1 VRVRLARLRH
11 SDLDRDL
18 APLALGPGEILLGG
32 VKQAAWQQ
40 QEAQAAGLELV
51 DVEAGAPLPAGTR
64 VLCTSQSVFSRETLV
79 ALLARTQ
86 AELVQATIRAG
97 TPLAAAC
104 TRVRPCTTD
113 VRLPLWAGALE
124 GRRVDVEAMGAV
136 VLEARAE
143 IVCDEDTAASIAVRP
158 HGRPPHR
165 LLIPDVTRLGGT
177 LAHWMDALEM
187 SLAVLRLAR
196 RRQGLAG
203 PDERNA
209 IGDADIHPTATVL
222 GSIIEDGAR
231 IEAHASVIDSF
242 VGKDAH
248 IADHT
253 VVEGSVLG
261 AGTRTLVDTSIRR
274 VVAHGDGTLSNLSL
288 SDVVVGPGVFVTTA
302 VSFFGPDPGTDA
314 IVEGIDTRRPVLGGA
329 IGARAVLGARALLAA
344 GIAIPAGALIVARPN
359 EAASKLDDAG
369 LARAAMRHGD
379 RATDV

>member
-1 VRVRLARLRH
+1 VRLARLRH
-11 SDLDRDL
+11 PDLDRDL
-18 APLALGPGEILLGG
+18 APLSLAPSEILLGG
-32 VKQAAWQQ
+32 MTQAAWQR
-40 QEAQAAGLELV
+40 QEAQAAGFEIV

-64 VLCTSQSVFSRETLV
+64 ALCTSHSVFSKETLA
-79 ALLARTQ
+79 ALLARAP
-86 AELVQATIRAG
+86 AELVQAAIRAG

-104 TRVRPCTTD
+104 TRVRPSTTD
-113 VRLPLWAGALE
+113 VRVPLWAGALE
-124 GRRVDVEAMGAV
+124 GRRVDVDAGAV
-136 VLEARAE
+136 ALEARAE
-143 IVCDEDTAASIAVRP
+143 LVCDEDTAASIAVRP
-158 HGRPPHR
+158 HGRAPHR

-196 RRQGLAG
+196 RRRGLAG

-242 VGKDAH
+242 IGKDAH

-253 VVEGSVLG
+253 VVEGCVLG

-379 RATDV
+379 RASDV